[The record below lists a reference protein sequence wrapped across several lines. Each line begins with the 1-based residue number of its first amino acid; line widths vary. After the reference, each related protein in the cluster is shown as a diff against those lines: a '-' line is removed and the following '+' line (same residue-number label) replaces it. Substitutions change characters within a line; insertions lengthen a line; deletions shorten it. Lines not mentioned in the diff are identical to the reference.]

1 MNVNKAII
9 IGRLTRDPEL
19 RSTPNGRQVASFS
32 VATSFR
38 YKDQSGQQQER
49 TEFHNVVAWGRQA
62 EVIAQYF
69 TKGQEIYVEGRLET
83 RNWDDKESGK
93 KMYRTEII
101 LEKFEFGAKPQGSG
115 GGYGSGNQAQNQSAG
130 GNSANAASSES
141 QGNSSANAET
151 AKANGEQMEE
161 DIPTINLDDEQ
172 EDVKIEDVPF

>member
-1 MNVNKAII
+1 MNVNKVII

-19 RSTPNGRQVASFS
+19 RSTPSGRQVASLS

-49 TEFHNVVAWGRQA
+49 TEFHNVVAWGKQA

-69 TKGQEIYVEGRLET
+69 VKGQEIYVEGRLET
-83 RNWDDKESGK
+83 RNWDDKDSGK

-101 LEKFEFGAKPQGSG
+101 LEKFEFGAKPQGANS
-115 GGYGSGNQAQNQSAG
+115 GYGN
-130 GNSANAASSES
+130 
-141 QGNSSANAET
+141 NSSAQQNNNASSAEAGNDNSAKDNSPKSET
-151 AKANGEQMEE
+151 QVEDE

-172 EDVKIEDVPF
+172 DDVKIEDVPF